1 MKFLTRSLWQFVA
14 LLGVEHNLTSHLEK
28 WLAALGA
35 LLAIYAVA
43 EISSAALS
51 GISAG
56 LMIASMGASAVL
68 LFVVPHGALS
78 QPWPVLGGHLLSA
91 ALGVTCRLLIPDPWL
106 ASAAAVSASILTMQ
120 YLRCVHPPGGATALV
135 AVTGGPRIEELGYFY
150 ILDPVALN
158 VAVMLLGALVF
169 NNLFEWRRY
178 PAALHKRQV
187 AFGVAH
193 ADHRNDLTQED
204 FEAAMHKL
212 NTFVDIST
220 EELIE
225 LVDLARQHAEESR
238 PPPSSIEAGRCY
250 SNGLLGRHWGV
261 RQIIDQEHPGKHDR
275 KRVIYKVLAGEG
287 AWQTGICAS
296 EEFRRW
302 ARFEVQHHSG
312 RWVRV
317 KEAPQSAA

>member
-1 MKFLTRSLWQFVA
+1 MKFLTRPLRQLVA
-14 LLGVEHNLTSHLEK
+14 LLGVEHDLTSHLEK
-28 WLAALGA
+28 WLAAIGV
-35 LLAIYAVA
+35 LLAISAVA
-43 EISSAALS
+43 VISSSVLS

-91 ALGVTCRLLIPDPWL
+91 FLGVLCRILISEPWL
-106 ASAAAVSASILTMQ
+106 AAAVAVSASILTMQ

-135 AVTGGPRIEELGYFY
+135 AVLGGPRIEELGFFY

-158 VAVMLLGALVF
+158 MAVMLLGALVF
-169 NNLFEWRRY
+169 NNLFAWRRY
-178 PAALHKRQV
+178 PAVLSKRHQGK
-187 AFGVAH
+187 AMAQ
-193 ADHRNDLTQED
+193 AERRLELTQED

-238 PPPSSIEAGRCY
+238 PHPATIEAGRCY
-250 SNGLLGRHWGV
+250 SNGQLGRHWGV
-261 RQIIDQEHPGKHDR
+261 REVIEQGSDR
-275 KRVIYKVLAGEG
+275 HRVSYKVLAGEG
-287 AWQTGICAS
+287 VCQTGICAS
-296 EEFRRW
+296 EEFRQW
-302 ARFEVQHHSG
+302 ARFEVQSRSG

-317 KEAPQSAA
+317 QDAPQSAA